1 MKKKLVTYLLI
12 SALAVTVFAGCGK
25 KDDGGDAAAADA
37 PDAGA
42 VETVVTEDA
51 PEETEEDIV
60 EAVEETV
67 EADAVEATTA
77 IDAAAAEAVEA
88 ADTAVAAVAEEY
100 TDETE
105 EEAAETAATDSTPV
119 EVDKTVLNPGDHHFV
134 IYGGVEGGK
143 IFRGNTDSNGNL
155 SPDPGNTDPEELKK
169 ADDVQ
174 DIAEPGWELIVRNH
188 KPDTIWYYV
197 EYWKANEGV
206 FYGWIE
212 IE

>member
-37 PDAGA
+37 PAADA

-51 PEETEEDIV
+51 PEGTEDAPEGTEEDIV

-105 EEAAETAATDSTPV
+105 AEAAEAADAAVTG
-119 EVDKTVLNPGDHHFV
+119 EVAASETENVVPANGTQYTVRFGGNVYSSPEANDANIQYFANPGDTLN
-134 IYGGVEGGK
+134 IVE
-143 IFRGNTDSNGNL
+143 RVDNS
-155 SPDPGNTDPEELKK
+155 S
-169 ADDVQ
+169 
-174 DIAEPGWELIVRNH
+174 
-188 KPDTIWYYV
+188 WYKV
-197 EYWKANEGV
+197 TYWLAGEGIEHEG
-206 FYGWIE
+206 YIE

>member
-37 PDAGA
+37 PEADA

-51 PEETEEDIV
+51 PEENIV
-60 EAVEETV
+60 EAVEETI

-105 EEAAETAATDSTPV
+105 EEAAETADAAITSEPAPETDKVVPANGTQY
-119 EVDKTVLNPGDHHFV
+119 TVRFGGNVYSSPEANDANIQYFANPGD
-134 IYGGVEGGK
+134 ILNIVE
-143 IFRGNTDSNGNL
+143 RVENS
-155 SPDPGNTDPEELKK
+155 S
-169 ADDVQ
+169 
-174 DIAEPGWELIVRNH
+174 
-188 KPDTIWYYV
+188 WYKV
-197 EYWKANEGV
+197 TYWLDGEGIEHEG
-206 FYGWIE
+206 YIE

>member
-37 PDAGA
+37 PAADA

-51 PEETEEDIV
+51 PEGTEEDIV

-105 EEAAETAATDSTPV
+105 EEAAETADAAITSEPAAETEKVVPANGTQY
-119 EVDKTVLNPGDHHFV
+119 TVRFGGNIYSSPEANDANIQYFANPGD
-134 IYGGVEGGK
+134 ILNIVE
-143 IFRGNTDSNGNL
+143 RVENS
-155 SPDPGNTDPEELKK
+155 S
-169 ADDVQ
+169 
-174 DIAEPGWELIVRNH
+174 
-188 KPDTIWYYV
+188 WYKV
-197 EYWKANEGV
+197 TYWLDGEGIEHEG
-206 FYGWIE
+206 YIE

>member
-12 SALAVTVFAGCGK
+12 SALAVTVFARCGK
-25 KDDGGDAAAADA
+25 KDDGGDAAAEDA
-37 PDAGA
+37 PDACA

-51 PEETEEDIV
+51 PEETKEDIV

-105 EEAAETAATDSTPV
+105 AEAAEAADAAVTG
-119 EVDKTVLNPGDHHFV
+119 EVAADETEKVVPANGSQYEVRFGGNVYSSPEENDANIQYFANPGD
-134 IYGGVEGGK
+134 ILNIVE
-143 IFRGNTDSNGNL
+143 RVENS
-155 SPDPGNTDPEELKK
+155 S
-169 ADDVQ
+169 
-174 DIAEPGWELIVRNH
+174 
-188 KPDTIWYYV
+188 WYKV
-197 EYWKANEGV
+197 TYWLAGEGIEHEG
-206 FYGWIE
+206 YIE

>member
-105 EEAAETAATDSTPV
+105 ANGSQYEVRFGGNVYSSPEENDANIQYFA
-119 EVDKTVLNPGDHHFV
+119 NPGD
-134 IYGGVEGGK
+134 ILNIVE
-143 IFRGNTDSNGNL
+143 RVENS
-155 SPDPGNTDPEELKK
+155 S
-169 ADDVQ
+169 
-174 DIAEPGWELIVRNH
+174 
-188 KPDTIWYYV
+188 WYKV
-197 EYWKANEGV
+197 TYWLAGEGIEHEG
-206 FYGWIE
+206 YIE

>member
-51 PEETEEDIV
+51 PEETKEDIV

-67 EADAVEATTA
+67 EADAVEATT
-77 IDAAAAEAVEA
+77 AEAVEA

-105 EEAAETAATDSTPV
+105 AEAAEAADAAVTG
-119 EVDKTVLNPGDHHFV
+119 EVAADETEKVVPANGSQYEVRFGGNVYSSPEENDANIQYFANPGA
-134 IYGGVEGGK
+134 ILNIVE
-143 IFRGNTDSNGNL
+143 RVENS
-155 SPDPGNTDPEELKK
+155 S
-169 ADDVQ
+169 
-174 DIAEPGWELIVRNH
+174 
-188 KPDTIWYYV
+188 WYKV
-197 EYWKANEGV
+197 TYWLAGEGIEHEG
-206 FYGWIE
+206 YIE

>member
-105 EEAAETAATDSTPV
+105 AEAAEAADAAVTG
-119 EVDKTVLNPGDHHFV
+119 EVAADETEKVVPANGSQYEVRFGGNVYSSPEENDANIQYFANPGD
-134 IYGGVEGGK
+134 ILNIVE
-143 IFRGNTDSNGNL
+143 RVENS
-155 SPDPGNTDPEELKK
+155 S
-169 ADDVQ
+169 
-174 DIAEPGWELIVRNH
+174 
-188 KPDTIWYYV
+188 WYKV
-197 EYWKANEGV
+197 TYWLAGEGIEHEG
-206 FYGWIE
+206 YIE

>member
-37 PDAGA
+37 PEADA

-51 PEETEEDIV
+51 PEEDIV
-60 EAVEETV
+60 EAVEETI

-105 EEAAETAATDSTPV
+105 EEAAETADAAITSEPAPETEKVVPANGTQY
-119 EVDKTVLNPGDHHFV
+119 TVRFGGNIYSSPEANDANIQYFANPGD
-134 IYGGVEGGK
+134 ILNIVE
-143 IFRGNTDSNGNL
+143 RVENS
-155 SPDPGNTDPEELKK
+155 S
-169 ADDVQ
+169 
-174 DIAEPGWELIVRNH
+174 
-188 KPDTIWYYV
+188 WYKV
-197 EYWKANEGV
+197 TYWLDGEGIEHEG
-206 FYGWIE
+206 YIE